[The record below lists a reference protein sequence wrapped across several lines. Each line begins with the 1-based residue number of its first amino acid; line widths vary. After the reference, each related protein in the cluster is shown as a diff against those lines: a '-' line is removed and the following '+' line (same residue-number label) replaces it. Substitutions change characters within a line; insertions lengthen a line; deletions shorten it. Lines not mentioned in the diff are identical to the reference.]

1 MEDDDLPQKQRFQKP
16 RLPPTGKITGP
27 RKRPLRELGPGKGH
41 SRKKIKIDDKEKE
54 VGRGKEKA
62 SSIGKS
68 KGLETVVMERFGS
81 GGGDMG
87 KVADAAAMPSPES
100 LGEQ

>member
-16 RLPPTGKITGP
+16 RLPPNGKITGP

-54 VGRGKEKA
+54 RGRGKEKA
-62 SSIGKS
+62 TSIGKS
-68 KGLETVVMERFGS
+68 KGLERLGS

-100 LGEQ
+100 LGE

>member
-41 SRKKIKIDDKEKE
+41 SRKKMKLDDKDKE
-54 VGRGKEKA
+54 RGRGKDKA

-68 KGLETVVMERFGS
+68 KGIETVVMERLGS

-100 LGEQ
+100 LGES